1 MKLRLAPLLASLM
14 VFLGLV
20 VIAGL
25 GVFVYLSGQTVEE
38 VVDDLQ
44 DQSRLLLYRY
54 GMVERLTVADSN
66 RLYQKSCTRR
76 CHGREVVERNPR
88 TAAEW
93 EIVMARMRAPD
104 RAGLDERLAEAVT
117 RHLQIHFLSNVPTV
131 LPPATMKFVKQ
142 YLWRSDF
149 GESDLFLD
157 IIFVPREHAHLLRYL
172 GVRKLPKTGNEGV
185 FIVFVNTHQGRV
197 PVWNLADFASL
208 RVGHEAPRR
217 AEHWE
222 VLYRDGQE
230 HHEQGVLGFGTLAI
244 GGAKELELSL
254 QLGGLGTRR
263 FVWTLPVPQYAE

>member
-1 MKLRLAPLLASLM
+1 M

-20 VIAGL
+20 LLGGL
-25 GVFVYLSGQTVEE
+25 VAFVVLSGQSVSEAT
-38 VVDDLQ
+38 DDLR
-44 DQSRLLLYRY
+44 DQGRLLLYRH
-54 GMVERLTVADSN
+54 GLMERLTAADSS
-66 RLYQKSCTRR
+66 RLYQRSCTRR
-76 CHGREVVERNPR
+76 CHGREVVERHPR

-104 RAGLDERLAEAVT
+104 RADLDDRLADALT

-157 IIFVPREHAHLLRYL
+157 LIYVPKEHARLLRYL
-172 GVRKLPKTGNEGV
+172 GVRRLPREGGQGV
-185 FIVFVNTHQGRV
+185 FIVFINTHQGRV
-197 PVWNLADFASL
+197 PKWNLAELATL
-208 RVGHEAPRR
+208 RIGQEPPRR

-230 HHEQGVLGFGTLAI
+230 HHEQGVLAFGGLDM
-244 GGAKELELSL
+244 GGARELEISL

-263 FVWTLPVPQYAE
+263 FVWTLPVPAQPE